1 MTDLFD
7 FDRPPDAYA
16 VVGNPVG
23 HSQSPFIHTCFAE
36 QTGQHMV
43 YEAMCVDEGGFPQAL
58 GNFVASGGKGLN
70 VTIPFKQDAWQA
82 VDELSD
88 RARRAGA
95 VNTIHV
101 RSDGS
106 AFGDN
111 TDGVGLVRDLTVNQ
125 GIRLEGARILLLGA
139 GGAARG
145 VVGPLLD
152 GTPASLLIANR
163 NVERAERLVEDF
175 RSIAGGTQI
184 QACGLSDI
192 HGPAFDLIINATA
205 ASLQGEALALGDDL
219 VSGKTVAYDMM
230 YGRDATPFMIWAR
243 EKGAAKTSD
252 GLGMLV
258 EQAAESFLIWRG
270 VRPETV
276 PVIEQVRRRLA
287 GE

>member
-16 VVGNPVG
+16 VVGNPIG
-23 HSQSPFIHTCFAE
+23 HSQSPFIHTCFAA

-58 GNFVASGGKGLN
+58 GNFIASGGKGLN

-101 RSDGS
+101 RLDGS

-125 GIRLEGARILLLGA
+125 GFPLEGRRILLLGA
-139 GGAARG
+139 GGASRG
-145 VVGPLLD
+145 VVGPLLECR
-152 GTPASLLIANR
+152 PERLLVANR
-163 NVERAERLVEDF
+163 NVERAERLVEGF
-175 RSIAGGTQI
+175 RSTAGNTRLE
-184 QACGLSDI
+184 ACGLTELR
-192 HGPAFDLIINATA
+192 GPAFDLIINATA
-205 ASLQGEALALGDDL
+205 ASLQGEALDLGGDL
-219 VSGKTVAYDMM
+219 VSGETFAYDMM
-230 YGRDATPFMIWAR
+230 YGREPTPFMTWAK
-243 EKGAAKTSD
+243 EKGAAAVSD

-270 VRPETV
+270 VRPETGS
-276 PVIEQVRRRLA
+276 VIEKVRRRLT
-287 GE
+287 GR

>member
-7 FDRPPDAYA
+7 FNRPPDAYA

-58 GNFVASGGKGLN
+58 GNFIASGGKGFN

-95 VNTIHV
+95 VNTILV
-101 RSDGS
+101 CADGG

-111 TDGVGLVRDLTVNQ
+111 TDGVGLVRDLGINQ
-125 GIRLEGARILLLGA
+125 GLRLDGARILLLGA

-152 GTPASLLIANR
+152 CGPGALVIANR
-163 NVERAERLVEDF
+163 NVERAETLAAAF
-175 RSIAGGTQI
+175 QAAAGGDRI
-184 QACGLSDI
+184 VDCGLSELR
-192 HGPAFDLIINATA
+192 GPAFDLIINATA
-205 ASLQGEALALGDDL
+205 ARLQGAALSRGEGL
-219 VSGKTVAYDMM
+219 VSLAAVAYAMM
-230 YGRDATPFMIWAR
+230 YGREPTPFMSWANTQ
-243 EKGAAKTSD
+243 GAAATSD

-270 VRPETV
+270 VRPETG
-276 PVIEQVRRRLA
+276 PVIASVRRRLA
-287 GE
+287 G

>member
-7 FDRPPDAYA
+7 FNRPPDAYA

-58 GNFVASGGKGLN
+58 GNFIASGGQGLN
-70 VTIPFKQDAWQA
+70 ITIPFKQDAWQV
-82 VDELSD
+82 VDELGD

-95 VNTIHV
+95 VNTILV
-101 RSDGS
+101 RPDGS

-125 GIRLEGARILLLGA
+125 RIRLDGVRILLLGA
-139 GGAARG
+139 GGTARG

-152 GTPASLLIANR
+152 QRPGALMIANR
-163 NVERAERLVEDF
+163 NVERAERLVADF
-175 RSIAGGTQI
+175 QADAGSVPI
-184 QACGLSDI
+184 EACGLSDL
-192 HGPAFDLIINATA
+192 HGPAFDVIINATA
-205 ASLQGEALALGDDL
+205 ASLQGEALTLGADL
-219 VSGKTVAYDMM
+219 VSATTVAYDMM
-230 YGRDATPFMIWAR
+230 YGSEPTPFMVWADAQ
-243 EKGAAKTSD
+243 GASATSD

-258 EQAAESFLIWRG
+258 EQAAESFLLWRG
-270 VRPETV
+270 VRPETG
-276 PVIEQVRRRLA
+276 PVIERVRWRLA
-287 GE
+287 G